1 MALKTAIPHSSS
13 PARTKKNEDSG
24 WFFTAWD
31 ECFKFFDTV
40 NWETG
45 RTSGPQKACPTL
57 PEHMKEDKSSAVAEM
72 GHCLATIDMSQKVGG
87 LLCPFPW
94 EGNWVPISNNVAWA
108 EAYFSTKWHLDASNH
123 LSTIHQRYR
132 QTQRSCS
139 TDTCNGRPKT
149 KIELE
154 TAIKM
159 EVTMVALIPT
169 MCQLTAT
176 WSSNKLLSCC
186 TTKKSYCL
194 HDINAVT
201 IHLDC
206 TEYLHHYSHPAL
218 HRICKRSAVGT
229 KQTTE
234 DKNKLPTT
242 GCRLSNYSSK
252 TKWCILWLDQMLLSS
267 SCKTETSNI
276 TVHIT
281 VASNFL

>member
-1 MALKTAIPHSSS
+1 MSPGPRPTSVPSGILMHPTICPQYTNVTDRHNGPVALI
-13 PARTKKNEDSG
+13 
-24 WFFTAWD
+24 
-31 ECFKFFDTV
+31 
-40 NWETG
+40 
-45 RTSGPQKACPTL
+45 
-57 PEHMKEDKSSAVAEM
+57 
-72 GHCLATIDMSQKVGG
+72 
-87 LLCPFPW
+87 
-94 EGNWVPISNNVAWA
+94 
-108 EAYFSTKWHLDASNH
+108 
-123 LSTIHQRYR
+123 
-132 QTQRSCS
+132 
-139 TDTCNGRPKT
+139 TCNGRPKT